1 MGKEKE
7 IDQFKLL
14 EEKIDSL
21 IEFVKSLKKEKDSLV
36 EKRHIQE
43 ERISGLTEEV
53 ENLRAT
59 NDNAKRRIISLLEKI
74 EQLGI

>member
-21 IEFVKSLKKEKDSLV
+21 IKFVKSLKKEKESLV

-43 ERISGLTEEV
+43 ETISVLTKEM

-59 NDNAKRRIISLLEKI
+59 NDTAKRRIISLLEKI